1 MERSLRIPYSNFLDD
16 HAVKQLH
23 STFTNRF
30 EEAVKMRNAFGSK
43 YGLPPLSLTSIPIRC
58 QSSCTC

>member
-23 STFTNRF
+23 SIFTNRF
-30 EEAVKMRNAFGSK
+30 EEAVKMQNAFGSK
-43 YGLPPLSLTSIPIRC
+43 YGFATP
-58 QSSCTC
+58 